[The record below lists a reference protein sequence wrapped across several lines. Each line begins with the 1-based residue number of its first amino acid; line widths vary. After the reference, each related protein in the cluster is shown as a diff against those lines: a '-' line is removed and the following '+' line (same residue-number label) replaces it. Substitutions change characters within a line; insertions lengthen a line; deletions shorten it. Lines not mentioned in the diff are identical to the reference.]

1 MPIEFDA
8 RVTAAME
15 EHRTTAT
22 ASSKVQRYLE
32 LLAPAAGER
41 VLDLGCGGGWFG
53 RMLAPLVVAPTG
65 CVVGVDRSAEAV
77 DLAVQL
83 SAGAEYPALSFECGD
98 AHALRF
104 ANGAFDAAACISV
117 LAFCDDPTRVLAE
130 LQRVLRPGGRLVVAN
145 SDEETR
151 VYRGLDDELGRT
163 ITRGIANRARHPS
176 LGREL
181 SDLLV
186 ANGFQI
192 VEESILTDQERH
204 FRPGMSG
211 FTLAHACRDYML
223 SAGVNADDYERWLA
237 DLRACDVE
245 GSYQY
250 CVTTYAYLC
259 RR

>member
-8 RVTAAME
+8 RVSAAME

-53 RMLAPLVVAPTG
+53 RMLAPLVAPTG
-65 CVVGVDRSAEAV
+65 CIVGVDRSAEAV

-104 ANGAFDAAACISV
+104 ANGTFDAAACISV
-117 LAFCDDPTRVLAE
+117 LAFCDDPPRVLTE
-130 LQRVLRPGGRLVVAN
+130 LRRVLRPDGRLVVAS

-151 VYRGLDDELGRT
+151 VFTGRDHQLGRT
-163 ITRGIANRARHPS
+163 IMQGIANRTRHPS

-181 SDLLV
+181 SAMLE
-186 ANGFQI
+186 ASGFQI
-192 VEESILTDQERH
+192 VDEVLLTDQERH

-211 FTLAHACRDYML
+211 YTLANACRDYL
-223 SAGVNADDYERWLA
+223 LTSGVAADDLERWLT
-237 DLRACDVE
+237 DLRASDQA
-245 GSYQY
+245 GAYQY
-250 CVTTYAYLC
+250 SVTTYAYLC